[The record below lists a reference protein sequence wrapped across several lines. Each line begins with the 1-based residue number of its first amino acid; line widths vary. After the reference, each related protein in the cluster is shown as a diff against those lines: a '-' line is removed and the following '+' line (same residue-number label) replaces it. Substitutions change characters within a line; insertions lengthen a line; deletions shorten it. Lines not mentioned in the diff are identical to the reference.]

1 MSIHEAQ
8 INAIMQL
15 IDKQIEE
22 TKVYANSTCLFGV
35 GLPSAIANVR
45 TKMINELLQT
55 MRDASKE
62 WSERTKR

>member
-8 INAIMQL
+8 INAIMDL

-35 GLPSAIANVR
+35 GLPSAIASVR

-55 MRDASKE
+55 MTDAREE
-62 WSERTKR
+62 WREETKR